1 MNRILLVDDE
11 PSILHGLALGLS
23 SRENTV
29 ECADTGESA
38 IRKGREGQ
46 YDVLIVDLCLPDMH
60 GFDVLRTLKA
70 GNPQLVSIVIT
81 AQCSR
86 ETAAEARKLGVDDYF
101 EKPFDVHSI
110 KDAIAKGLAQR
121 PRSASKS
128 SGVQPPLH
136 RDRW

>member
-11 PSILHGLALGLS
+11 LSILHGLALGLS
-23 SRENTV
+23 SRENMV

-38 IRKGREGQ
+38 IRKGRQEK

-70 GNPQLVSIVIT
+70 GNPQLISIVIT

-86 ETAAEARKLGVDDYF
+86 ETANEARKLGVDDYF
-101 EKPFDVHSI
+101 EKPFHIHSI
-110 KDAIAKGLAQR
+110 KDAIARGMQRRALAET
-121 PRSASKS
+121 
-128 SGVQPPLH
+128 
-136 RDRW
+136 